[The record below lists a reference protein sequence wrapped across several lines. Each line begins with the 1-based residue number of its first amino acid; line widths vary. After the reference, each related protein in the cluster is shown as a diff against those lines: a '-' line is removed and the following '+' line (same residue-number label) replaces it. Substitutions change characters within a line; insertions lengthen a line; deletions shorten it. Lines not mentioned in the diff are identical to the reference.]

1 MRNLCHVF
9 VLGISLWSLHGCRVK
24 QHTTPPIISP
34 FQIAS
39 KKLGYELDSFPNSSG
54 KLILFI
60 QIADPKYPTRVI
72 KAIVLELSSN
82 NILMEESF
90 VPGFIKWEGEYS
102 LELLSL
108 PGTIKSVE
116 DISTYIRTIKLSLP
130 NH

>member
-1 MRNLCHVF
+1 MRNSCPVL
-9 VLGISLWSLHGCRVK
+9 VLGISLLFLLGCRIK
-24 QHTTPPIISP
+24 QPSTPIIISP

-39 KKLGYELDSFPNSSG
+39 KKLGSELDSFPNSSG
-54 KLILFI
+54 KLILFV

-108 PGTIKSVE
+108 PGTIKSDE
-116 DISTYIRTIKLSLP
+116 DISTYIKTIKLSLP
-130 NH
+130 NP